1 MNHYSFVRPKHVLAI
16 VFSLLSYSTA
26 SEAQSTIR
34 ANILEGP
41 IVPGTID
48 LAPDPDSTIRL
59 FGSMDAQSNSIFNL
73 AQPNSASD
81 AATKGYVD
89 ANDAALQGQLNDATA
104 QLQLRLRRAVAMAS
118 VLDTRLPVDGKK
130 YRISFDVSSY
140 RGEEAVGV
148 GFVGVVTGTTRR
160 TAFDYSVSAAFANS
174 EKMGKGGIGLSW

>member
-1 MNHYSFVRPKHVLAI
+1 MNIYSFVRPKHVLAI

-34 ANILEGP
+34 ANILTGP

-48 LAPDPDSTIRL
+48 LVPDPGSTVRL
-59 FGSMDAQSNSIFNL
+59 FGSMDAQSNSINNL

-89 ANDAALQGQLNDATA
+89 TNDATL
-104 QLQLRLRRAVAMAS
+104 QLQLRRAVAMAS

-130 YRISFDVSSY
+130 YRISLDVGSY
-140 RGEEAVGV
+140 RGEQAVGV
-148 GFVGVVTGTTRR
+148 GFVGVVTGNNA
-160 TAFDYSVSAAFANS
+160 AFDYSVGAAFANS
-174 EKMGKGGIGLSW
+174 EKMGKGSIGLSW

>member
-1 MNHYSFVRPKHVLAI
+1 MNIYSFVRPKHVLAI
-16 VFSLLSYSTA
+16 VFSLLTYSTA

-34 ANILEGP
+34 ANIVEGP

-48 LAPDPDSTIRL
+48 LVPDPGSTVRL
-59 FGSMDAQSNSIFNL
+59 FGSMDAQSNSINNL

-89 ANDAALQGQLNDATA
+89 TNDATL
-104 QLQLRLRRAVAMAS
+104 QLQLKRAVAMAS
-118 VLDTRLPVDGKK
+118 VLDTRLSVDGKK

>member
-1 MNHYSFVRPKHVLAI
+1 MNNYSFVRPKHVLAI

-26 SEAQSTIR
+26 SEAQSTNR
-34 ANILEGP
+34 ATIFL
-41 IVPGTID
+41 PGTID
-48 LAPDPDSTIRL
+48 LVPDPGSTIRL